1 MDNAEILN
9 NISTTSEPKKK
20 VIVDII
26 KEYEYDKSLKSPII
40 SVMGHVDAGKSSL
53 INIIKNINITDEEA
67 GGITQSIN
75 SYFVKI
81 DDIVDITKNITGK
94 FQVEP
99 QVPGILCIDTP
110 GHMAFNKIREQSTYL
125 CDIAILVV
133 DIVGGLKPQTIESIE
148 MLKKNRI
155 PFIVAATKLDCV
167 NGYKMTENL
176 SLRDALKEQNQDVKT
191 MIEVYL
197 NDMKYDLGKHDIKA
211 EFYFKNKKPQNIYSI
226 VPISNKSKEGL
237 ADLLSLII
245 FMTENW
251 MGKKIT
257 YSDEV
262 NGIVMNNYN
271 DKKDGWIIDL
281 ILKNGTINVGDKYAV
296 MSIEGPKSIT
306 VRNIIIDKRRVFNVR
321 ASRGIKIIAS
331 NAANIYAGTNIIKI
345 TKNSN
350 DVLKEVENN
359 FNKIWDSF
367 ELKKNGICVM
377 AETFGQIDA
386 LYNVFKDVNI
396 SHIDIG
402 SITEKNINN
411 IKGVIEEYHDKENLC
426 FIYFGKLSE
435 KEKDTFTKYCK
446 TINMMF
452 ISNDIVYQLLDDY
465 KKFKNECIEERQ
477 KLLISKGEAIYPCR
491 LKIYKQHVF
500 MKGGADNIMLGVK
513 VREGRVRIGM
523 PINYSVYC
531 DESKKII
538 KSEKEPYLG
547 IITSL
552 QKNSKDI
559 LEAKE
564 GDDICIRF
572 DNPQGIMYGR
582 HFGHTNKLIS
592 KLSRKSIDILKKDYR
607 DKMTKK
613 DWEMVVA
620 LKKELDIK

>member
-1 MDNAEILN
+1 MNN
-9 NISTTSEPKKK
+9 HNISVTSEPKKK
-20 VIVDII
+20 VIIDIP

-99 QVPGILCIDTP
+99 KVPGILCIDTP
-110 GHMAFNKIREQSTYL
+110 GHMAFNKIREQSTGL
-125 CDIAILVV
+125 CDIAIVAV
-133 DIVGGLKPQTIESIE
+133 DIVDGLKPQTIESIE
-148 MLKKNRI
+148 LLRDNRI
-155 PFIVAATKLDCV
+155 PFIVAATKLDRV
-167 NGYKMTENL
+167 DGYKMTENI
-176 SLRDALKEQNQDVKT
+176 SLRDALKEQTQDVKT
-191 MIEVYL
+191 MIEAHL
-197 NDMKYDLGKHDIKA
+197 NDMKYELDQLDIRS
-211 EFYFKNKKPQNIYSI
+211 EFYFKNKKPQNTYSI

-257 YSDEV
+257 YEEEV
-262 NGIVMNNYN
+262 KGVVMNNYN

-281 ILKNGTINVGDKYAV
+281 ILKNGTIKVGDKYGV
-296 MSIEGPKSIT
+296 MSTEGPKSIT
-306 VRNIIIDKRRVFNVR
+306 VRNIIVDKKRVFNVR
-321 ASRGIKIIAS
+321 ASRGVKLIAS
-331 NAANIYAGTNIIKI
+331 NASNIYAGTQIIKI
-345 TKNSN
+345 TKKNSN
-350 DVLKEVENN
+350 DTLKEVQKN
-359 FNKIWDSF
+359 FNKIWNSF

-377 AETFGQIDA
+377 ANTFGQIDA

-411 IKGVIEEYHDKENLC
+411 VRGVIENYNDKENKC
-426 FIYFGKLSE
+426 FIYFGKLTE
-435 KEKDTFTKYCK
+435 KEKDEFTKYCSK
-446 TINMMF
+446 IDMMF

-465 KKFKNECIEERQ
+465 KKYKQECIEERQ
-477 KLLISKGEAIYPCR
+477 KLLMSKGEAIYPCR
-491 LKIYKQHVF
+491 LKIYKQHVY
-500 MKGGADNIMLGVK
+500 MKGGASDIMLGVR

-531 DESKKII
+531 DESKKVIT
-538 KSEKEPYLG
+538 SDKEPYLG

-552 QKNSKDI
+552 QKNNEDI
-559 LEAKE
+559 MEANE
-564 GDDICIRF
+564 GDDVCIRF
-572 DNPQGIMYGR
+572 DNPEGLLFGR

-607 DKMTKK
+607 DKMKRK
-613 DWEMVVA
+613 DWEMVVE
-620 LKKELDIK
+620 LKNELNIK